1 VPNPIQSLMEN
12 LSAYPGWLILACVVV
27 VLVGVLAFFFRI
39 FRLVIVIALV
49 VTGLIFAAYVVMQ
62 LSN

>member
-1 VPNPIQSLMEN
+1 MEN
-12 LSAYPGWLILACVVV
+12 LSAYPGWLILTCIVV

-39 FRLVIVIALV
+39 FRIVIVIALV
-49 VTGLIFAAYVVMQ
+49 VVGLIFAAYVVMQ

>member
-1 VPNPIQSLMEN
+1 MEN
-12 LSAYPGWLILACVVV
+12 LSAYPGWLILACIIV

-49 VTGLIFAAYVVMQ
+49 VAGLIFAAYMVMQ

>member
-1 VPNPIQSLMEN
+1 MEN
-12 LSAYPGWLILACVVV
+12 LSAYPGWLIATCIII

-39 FRLVIVIALV
+39 FRLVIVTALV
-49 VTGLIFAAYVVMQ
+49 VAGLIFAAYVAMQ